1 MIVYVIKITQYSD
14 GTDPDTVDIYGIYS
28 SLAWAGHAVVQV
40 IENADVL
47 LTYSRF
53 ETSWGYFFQLYEL
66 RSGEKWQYGE
76 IEIGRVTVN
85 E

>member
-1 MIVYVIKITQYSD
+1 MTVYVIKITQYLD
-14 GTDPDTVDIYGIYS
+14 GTDPDIVDIYGVYS
-28 SLAWAGHAVVQV
+28 NLAWAGHAVTQI

-53 ETSWGYFFQLYEL
+53 EESWGYFFQLYEL
-66 RSGEKWQYGE
+66 HGGEKWQYGE
-76 IEIGRVTVN
+76 IEIGRVTIN